1 MSRVVSRLRQ
11 EAGMTLMELMTA
23 ISIGMVVLLG
33 MFALLDGSVRMNTN
47 VMSKTDA
54 MQRGR
59 IALDV
64 LTQELRSQ
72 VCLPNL
78 AAPAVV
84 PDVTTANTV
93 VFYSDFSEGDGTVAP
108 TKRRLSYDPATGN
121 ITTAV
126 YRVNGAIV
134 EPRPGD
140 FPGAPSETLLRLE
153 SAGLQVDSDD
163 RPVPFLRYYA
173 YEWVE
178 VAGGTPRPE
187 ATLELTPPIDANE
200 ARRVARI
207 DVSVVANP
215 LGGDDRTKGVDLTDQ
230 IMVRHSDPNLAKWDP
245 ANPSLPDPRC
255 V

>member
-1 MSRVVSRLRQ
+1 MSRVMSRLRQ

-23 ISIGMVVLLG
+23 ISIGMVVLMG

-72 VCLPNL
+72 VCLANL
-78 AAPAVV
+78 AGPAIV

-93 VFYSDFSEGDGTVAP
+93 EFYSDFSEGDGTVPP
-108 TKRRLSYDPATGN
+108 TKRRLQYDPATGN
-121 ITTAV
+121 VTTA
-126 YRVNGAIV
+126 IWLTDKL

-140 FPGAPSETLLRLE
+140 FPIAPSSTQMRLE
-153 SAGLQVDSDD
+153 NVELQKDEGGNTI
-163 RPVPFLRYYA
+163 PFLRYYA
-173 YEWVE
+173 YRWV
-178 VAGGTPRPE
+178 GNPPRPE
-187 ATLELTPPIDANE
+187 ASLELVPPIDANE

-207 DVSVVANP
+207 DVSLAAEP
-215 LGGDDRTKGVDLTDQ
+215 LGADDSTKGVNLTDQ
-230 IMVRHSDPNLAKWDP
+230 VMARHSDPNLAKWDV
-245 ANPSLPDPRC
+245 ANPTLPDPRC

>member
-23 ISIGMVVLLG
+23 ISIGMVVLMG

-72 VCLPNL
+72 VCLSNL
-78 AAPAVV
+78 AGPAIV

-93 VFYSDFSEGDGTVAP
+93 EFYSDFSEGDGTIAP
-108 TKRRLSYDPATGN
+108 TRRKLSYDPDTGKV
-121 ITTAV
+121 TTAI
-126 YRVNGAIV
+126 YYADPGIV
-134 EPRPGD
+134 EPRAD
-140 FPGAPSETLLRLE
+140 QFSDAPSEVLLRLE
-153 SAGLQVDSDD
+153 NAGLQRKDGAT
-163 RPVPFLRYYA
+163 VPFLRYYA
-173 YEWVE
+173 YEWKDV
-178 VAGGTPRPE
+178 GDGTKRPM
-187 ATLELTPPIDANE
+187 ATLELPPPIDANE

-207 DVSVVANP
+207 DVSIVAKP
-215 LGGDDRTKGVDLTDQ
+215 LGGDKTTKGVDLTDQ
-230 IMVRHSDPNLAKWDP
+230 IMARHSDPNLAKWDP

>member
-1 MSRVVSRLRQ
+1 MSRVMSRLRQ

-78 AAPAVV
+78 AGPAVV
-84 PDVTTANTV
+84 ADVTTANTV
-93 VFYSDFSEGDGTVAP
+93 EFYSDFSEGDGTIPP
-108 TKRRLSYDPATGN
+108 TKRKLSYDPATGN
-121 ITTAV
+121 VTTAI
-126 YRVNGAIV
+126 YRTDVV
-134 EPRPGD
+134 EPQPGD
-140 FPGAPSETLLRLE
+140 FPVAPSETLLRLE
-153 SAGLQVDSDD
+153 NVGLQRDADGN
-163 RPVPFLRYYA
+163 PIPFLRYYA
-173 YEWVE
+173 YEWVD
-178 VAGGTPRPE
+178 VPDGTKRPE
-187 ATLELTPPIDANE
+187 ATLELIPPIDANE

-215 LGGDDRTKGVDLTDQ
+215 LGSDDRTKGVDLTDQ
-230 IMVRHSDPNLAKWDP
+230 IMARHSDPNLAKWDP

>member
-1 MSRVVSRLRQ
+1 MSQLVSRLRQ

-33 MFALLDGSVRMNTN
+33 MFALLDGSVRLNTN

-78 AAPAVV
+78 GGPAIVAGA
-84 PDVTTANTV
+84 TANSV
-93 VFYSDFSEGDGTVAP
+93 EFYSDFSEGDGTVPP
-108 TKRRLSYDPATGN
+108 TKRKLTYNPTTGN
-121 ITTAV
+121 VTTAIYITDV
-126 YRVNGAIV
+126 L
-134 EPRPGD
+134 EPRASDYPN
-140 FPGAPSETLLRLE
+140 APNKTLLRLE
-153 SAGLQVDSDD
+153 NVGLQRNSGGAQI
-163 RPVPFLRYYA
+163 PFLKYYA
-173 YEWVE
+173 YQWVE
-178 VAGGTPRPE
+178 VEGQEAKRPE

-215 LGGDDRTKGVDLTDQ
+215 LGGDDNTKGVDLTDQ
-230 IMVRHSDPNLAKWDP
+230 IMARHSDPNLAKWDP